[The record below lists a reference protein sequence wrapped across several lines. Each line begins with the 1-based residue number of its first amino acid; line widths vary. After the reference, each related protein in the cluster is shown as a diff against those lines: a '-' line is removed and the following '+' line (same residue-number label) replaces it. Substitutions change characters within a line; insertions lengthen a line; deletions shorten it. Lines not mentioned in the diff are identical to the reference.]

1 MSLENS
7 NKLQCLINHI
17 FPMPSEIGTLS
28 VLWLQSAIDKTQQ
41 R

>member
-17 FPMPSEIGTLS
+17 FPMPSEIGTKFE
-28 VLWLQSAIDKTQQ
+28 III
-41 R
+41 RNNN